1 MTESIIQWLQGL
13 PPLGVYAAL
22 FFTAYIEN
30 LFPPAPSDVVM
41 LFIAT
46 LAGMGLIGIVP
57 SIAIATA
64 GSVSGFMT
72 AFWIGRRFGRRLVE
86 SNRLPFITEKSLTK
100 VDGWFERWGY
110 GVVIANRFLA
120 GTRAVISFFTGMSRL
135 KFLPT
140 TLLCVVSALA
150 WNSLI
155 IWLGSLLG
163 ANWRDG
169 IVYVQ
174 RYGQVVVA
182 VLVVL
187 ALVWG
192 VRKFIRYRREVAAR
206 RRPH

>member
-86 SNRLPFITEKSLTK
+86 SNRLPFITEKALAK

-174 RYGQVVVA
+174 RYGQAVVA

-206 RRPH
+206 RRSH

>member
-1 MTESIIQWLQGL
+1 MTESIIEALKGL

-22 FFTAYIEN
+22 FLTAYIEN
-30 LFPPAPSDVVM
+30 IFPPSPSDVVM

-46 LAGMGLIGIVP
+46 LVGMGTIGMVP
-57 SIAIATA
+57 AIGVATA
-64 GSVSGFMT
+64 GSVLGFMT

-86 SNRLPFITEKSLTK
+86 SNRLPFLTEESLAK

-120 GTRAVISFFTGMSRL
+120 GTRAVISFFTGMSKLR
-135 KFLPT
+135 FLPT
-140 TLLCVVSALA
+140 SALCLVSALA

-163 ANWRDG
+163 ANWRQG
-169 IVYVQ
+169 VVYLE
-174 RYGQVVVA
+174 RYGQI

-187 ALVWG
+187 GVLALIWLL
-192 VRKFIRYRREVAAR
+192 RWFR
-206 RRPH
+206 RRRRARAEQPS